1 MNNAFVY
8 DMKRDQMYISSHTS
22 IRFELELP

>member
-1 MNNAFVY
+1 MNNEFVY

-22 IRFELELP
+22 TRFELKLP